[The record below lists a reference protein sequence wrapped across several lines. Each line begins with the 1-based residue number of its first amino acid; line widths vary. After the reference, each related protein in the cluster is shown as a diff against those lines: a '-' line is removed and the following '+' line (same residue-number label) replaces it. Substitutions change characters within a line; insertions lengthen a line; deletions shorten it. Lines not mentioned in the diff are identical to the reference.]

1 MWGDEGLKTFDI
13 FDGIQRQAT
22 TLQFSGN
29 HKVPR
34 RVNLCILHMHTMYI
48 IIMYTHIVT
57 RG

>member
-22 TLQFSGN
+22 TLCSGN
-29 HKVPR
+29 RQVPL
-34 RVNLCILHMHTMYI
+34 NLLLRQMYI

-57 RG
+57 SG